1 MFKNFLGGLAHVL
14 APLRYVVFLSL
25 GCIVMLSLN
34 QCTPESNDTENPLSQ
49 VGKSY

>member
-1 MFKNFLGGLAHVL
+1 MKNFLGGLAHVL

-34 QCTPESNDTENPLSQ
+34 QCTPESNNTETPPQ
-49 VGKSY
+49 KWEKSY